1 MWQLKR
7 FPEALRQLGSRLRDA
22 RISQGLTQRD
32 LAAKAGVGKNSVARL
47 EETGIGRTDTL
58 LRILSA
64 LNILDRLDAVLPEAT
79 LSPLAMLQ
87 QDTKLKPRQ
96 RVRHKKKR

>member
-7 FPEALRQLGSRLRDA
+7 PQEALGQLGRRLKEQ
-22 RISQGLTQRD
+22 RIAQNLTQQQ
-32 LAAKAGVGKNSVARL
+32 LAALAGVGVRSISRL
-47 EETGIGRTDTL
+47 EETGVGKTDTL

-64 LNILDRLDAVLPEAT
+64 LAIIDRLDAVLPEAT
-79 LSPLAMLQ
+79 PSPLAMLAQ
-87 QDTKLKPRQ
+87 GTKTRL